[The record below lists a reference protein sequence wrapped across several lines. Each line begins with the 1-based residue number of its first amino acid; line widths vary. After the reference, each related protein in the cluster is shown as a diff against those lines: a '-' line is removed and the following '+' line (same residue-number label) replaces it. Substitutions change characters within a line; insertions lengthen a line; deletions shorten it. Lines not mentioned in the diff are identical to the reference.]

1 MGKSTL
7 FNALTASK
15 NAEAANFPFCTI
27 DPNIGIVDVV
37 DERLD
42 KLTELSKSKKKIYT
56 NITFVDIAG
65 LVKGASKGEGL
76 GNKFLSHIR
85 EVDAIIHLVRCFDS
99 EKITHVNSKINP
111 VEDLETIKT
120 EIILSDI
127 DIIQKKLE
135 KGKKKLLEEKQIKIL
150 EEKLNQLNEGKEI
163 FINGSDEKK
172 FLSSL
177 GLLSIKPKIIVCNV
191 DEESLANG
199 NAFTKEVQN
208 KYSNEKVVTICA
220 DIEDQ
225 IMGLDNSERETF
237 MKEIGLNKTGLNQL
251 IKEGYELLNLD
262 TFFTSGPEESR
273 AWTVEKNTPA
283 PKAASVIHTD
293 FEKKFLTTLGLLSIK
308 PKIIVCNVDEESL
321 ATGNAFTEDV
331 KRKYTAEKIVTICAD
346 IEDQIMG
353 LDNNERETFMKEIG
367 LNKTGL
373 NQLIKEGYDLLNLD
387 TFFTSG
393 PEESRAWTIEKNT
406 LAPQAASVIHTDF
419 EKNFIRAEAV
429 TCEDFIKFGSA
440 EKCKENGKLRIE
452 GKDYIV
458 KDGDVLYFRVNP

>member
-1 MGKSTL
+1 MGFKCGIVGLPNVGKSTL

-42 KLTELSKSKKKIYT
+42 QLAKLSSSKKKIYT

-99 EKITHVNSKINP
+99 EKITHVNSKISP
-111 VEDLETIKT
+111 SSDLETIKT
-120 EIILSDI
+120 EIVLSDL
-127 DIIQKKLE
+127 DIVQKKLE
-135 KGKKKLLEEKQIKIL
+135 KGKKKLLEDKEIKIL
-150 EEKLNQLNEGKEI
+150 EEKLNQLDKNQEVKINNEEENKL
-163 FINGSDEKK
+163 
-172 FLSSL
+172 LSNI

-191 DEESLANG
+191 DEENLSKG
-199 NAFTKEVQN
+199 NQYTEEVQK
-208 KYSNEKVVTICA
+208 KYPNEKIIKICA

-225 IMGLDNSERETF
+225 LSGLDKNEKEAF
-237 MKEIGLNKTGLNQL
+237 MQDIGLNKTGINQL
-251 IKEGYELLNLD
+251 IKEGYDLLKLD

-273 AWTVEKNTPA
+273 AWTVRKNTIA
-283 PKAASVIHTD
+283 PK
-293 FEKKFLTTLGLLSIK
+293 
-308 PKIIVCNVDEESL
+308 
-321 ATGNAFTEDV
+321 
-331 KRKYTAEKIVTICAD
+331 
-346 IEDQIMG
+346 
-353 LDNNERETFMKEIG
+353 
-367 LNKTGL
+367 
-373 NQLIKEGYDLLNLD
+373 
-387 TFFTSG
+387 
-393 PEESRAWTIEKNT
+393 
-406 LAPQAASVIHTDF
+406 AASVIHTDF

-429 TCEDFIKFGSA
+429 SCEDFIKYGSA

>member
-1 MGKSTL
+1 MGFKCGIVGLPNVGKSTL

-27 DPNIGIVDVV
+27 DPNIGIVDVI

-42 KLTELSKSKKKIYT
+42 KLAKLSNSKKKIYT

-111 VEDLETIKT
+111 TDDLETIKT
-120 EIILSDI
+120 EIILSDL

-135 KGKKKLLEEKQIKIL
+135 KSKRKLLDEKQVRIL
-150 EEKLNQLNEGKEI
+150 EEKLNLLNKGHEVIINDLEEG
-163 FINGSDEKK
+163 K
-172 FLSSL
+172 FLSSI
-177 GLLSIKPKIIVCNV
+177 GLLSTKPKIIVCNV
-191 DEESLANG
+191 DEENLSEG
-199 NAFTKEVQN
+199 NDYTKQVKN
-208 KYSNEKVVTICA
+208 KYPNEKIINICA

-225 IMGLDNSERETF
+225 LSGLDKSEKEAF
-237 MKEIGLNKTGLNQL
+237 MQDIGLKKTGLN
-251 IKEGYELLNLD
+251 K
-262 TFFTSGPEESR
+262 
-273 AWTVEKNTPA
+273 
-283 PKAASVIHTD
+283 
-293 FEKKFLTTLGLLSIK
+293 
-308 PKIIVCNVDEESL
+308 
-321 ATGNAFTEDV
+321 
-331 KRKYTAEKIVTICAD
+331 
-346 IEDQIMG
+346 
-353 LDNNERETFMKEIG
+353 
-367 LNKTGL
+367 
-373 NQLIKEGYDLLNLD
+373 LIKEGYDLLTLD

-393 PEESRAWTIEKNT
+393 PEESRAWTIKKNT
-406 LAPQAASVIHTDF
+406 TAPKAASVIHTDF

-429 TCEDFIKFGSA
+429 TCEDFIKYGSA

>member
-1 MGKSTL
+1 MGFKCGIVGLPNVGKSTL

-42 KLTELSKSKKKIYT
+42 KLTKLSNSKKKIYT

-85 EVDAIIHLVRCFDS
+85 EVDAIVHLVRCFESD
-99 EKITHVNSKINP
+99 KITHVNSNINP

-120 EIILSDI
+120 EIILSDL
-127 DIIQKKLE
+127 DIVQKKLE
-135 KGKKKLLEEKQIKIL
+135 KGKKKLLQEKEVKIL
-150 EEKLNQLNEGKEI
+150 EKKLNQLNDGKEI
-163 FINGSDEKK
+163 LSNDEFEKK
-172 FLSSL
+172 LLSSL

-191 DEESLANG
+191 DEDSLKNG
-199 NAFTKEVQN
+199 NNFTENVKK
-208 KYSNEKVVTICA
+208 KYSNEKIISICA

-225 IMGLDNSERETF
+225 IMGLDN
-237 MKEIGLNKTGLNQL
+237 
-251 IKEGYELLNLD
+251 D
-262 TFFTSGPEESR
+262 
-273 AWTVEKNTPA
+273 
-283 PKAASVIHTD
+283 
-293 FEKKFLTTLGLLSIK
+293 
-308 PKIIVCNVDEESL
+308 
-321 ATGNAFTEDV
+321 
-331 KRKYTAEKIVTICAD
+331 
-346 IEDQIMG
+346 
-353 LDNNERETFMKEIG
+353 ERETFMKEIG

-373 NQLIKEGYDLLNLD
+373 NQLIKEGYDLLSLD

-393 PEESRAWTIEKNT
+393 PEESRAWTVKKNT
-406 LAPQAASVIHTDF
+406 LDPKAAGVIHTDF

>member
-1 MGKSTL
+1 MGFKCGIVGLPNVGKSTL

-27 DPNIGIVDVV
+27 DPNIGVVDVI
-37 DERLD
+37 DKRLD
-42 KLTELSKSKKKIYT
+42 QLSNLSNSKKKIYT

-85 EVDAIIHLVRCFDS
+85 EVDAIIHLVRCFESD
-99 EKITHVNSKINP
+99 KITHVNSKINP
-111 VEDLETIKT
+111 TEDLETIKT

-127 DIIQKKLE
+127 DVIQKKLD
-135 KGKKKLLEEKQIKIL
+135 KGKKKLLDENEVKTL
-150 EEKLNQLNEGKEI
+150 EDKLQQLNEGNEITVNNEKE
-163 FINGSDEKK
+163 NK

-177 GLLSIKPKIIVCNV
+177 GLLSVKPKIIVCNV
-191 DEESLANG
+191 DEDSLDKG
-199 NAFTKEVQN
+199 NDLTKSVKIKN
-208 KYSNEKVVTICA
+208 PDEKV
-220 DIEDQ
+220 
-225 IMGLDNSERETF
+225 
-237 MKEIGLNKTGLNQL
+237 
-251 IKEGYELLNLD
+251 
-262 TFFTSGPEESR
+262 
-273 AWTVEKNTPA
+273 
-283 PKAASVIHTD
+283 
-293 FEKKFLTTLGLLSIK
+293 
-308 PKIIVCNVDEESL
+308 
-321 ATGNAFTEDV
+321 
-331 KRKYTAEKIVTICAD
+331 VTICAD

-367 LNKTGL
+367 LDKTGL

-393 PEESRAWTIEKNT
+393 PEESKAWTVKKNT
-406 LAPQAASVIHTDF
+406 LAPKAASVIHTDF
-419 EKNFIRAEAV
+419 EKNFIRAETV
-429 TCEDFIKFGSA
+429 TCEDFIKYGSA

>member
-1 MGKSTL
+1 MGFKCGIVGLPNVGKSTL

-42 KLTELSKSKKKIYT
+42 QLTKLSNSKKKIYT

-85 EVDAIIHLVRCFDS
+85 EVDAIIHLVRCFESD
-99 EKITHVNSKINP
+99 KITHVNSKINP
-111 VEDLETIKT
+111 LDDLETIKT
-120 EIILSDI
+120 EIILSDL
-127 DIIQKKLE
+127 DIVQKKLE
-135 KGKKKLLEEKQIKIL
+135 KGKKKLLEEKEVKIL
-150 EEKLNQLNEGKEI
+150 EDKLSQLNDGKEVVP
-163 FINGSDEKK
+163 NNK
-172 FLSSL
+172 
-177 GLLSIKPKIIVCNV
+177 
-191 DEESLANG
+191 EE
-199 NAFTKEVQN
+199 E
-208 KYSNEKVVTICA
+208 
-220 DIEDQ
+220 
-225 IMGLDNSERETF
+225 
-237 MKEIGLNKTGLNQL
+237 
-251 IKEGYELLNLD
+251 
-262 TFFTSGPEESR
+262 
-273 AWTVEKNTPA
+273 
-283 PKAASVIHTD
+283 
-293 FEKKFLTTLGLLSIK
+293 KFLTTLGLLSIK

-321 ATGNAFTEDV
+321 AKGNSFTESV
-331 KRKYTAEKIVTICAD
+331 KENYSEEKVVTICAD

-353 LDNNERETFMKEIG
+353 LDKNERETFMREIG

-373 NQLIKEGYDLLNLD
+373 NQLIKEGYELLKLD

-393 PEESRAWTIEKNT
+393 PEESRAWTVEKNT
-406 LAPQAASVIHTDF
+406 SAPKAASVIHTDF

-429 TCEDFIKFGSA
+429 SCEDFIKYGSA
-440 EKCKENGKLRIE
+440 EKCKDNGKLRIE

>member
-1 MGKSTL
+1 MGFKCGIVGLPNVGKSTL

-27 DPNIGIVDVV
+27 NPNIGIVDVI

-42 KLTELSKSKKKIYT
+42 RLTKLSNSKKKIYT

-99 EKITHVNSKINP
+99 DNITHVNSKINP
-111 VEDLETIKT
+111 TEDLETIKT

-127 DIIQKKLE
+127 DVIQKKLE
-135 KGKKKLLEEKQIKIL
+135 KGKKKLLDKKEIHVL
-150 EEKLNQLNEGKEI
+150 EEKLQQLNEGNEISINEKEE
-163 FINGSDEKK
+163 NK
-172 FLSSL
+172 FLSNL

-191 DEESLANG
+191 DEESLDKG
-199 NAFTKEVQN
+199 NTFTKNV
-208 KYSNEKVVTICA
+208 KNEYPNEEIVIICA

-225 IMGLDNSERETF
+225 IMGLDNDERETF
-237 MKEIGLNKTGLNQL
+237 MKEIGLDKTGLNKL
-251 IKEGYELLNLD
+251 IK
-262 TFFTSGPEESR
+262 
-273 AWTVEKNTPA
+273 A
-283 PKAASVIHTD
+283 
-293 FEKKFLTTLGLLSIK
+293 
-308 PKIIVCNVDEESL
+308 
-321 ATGNAFTEDV
+321 
-331 KRKYTAEKIVTICAD
+331 
-346 IEDQIMG
+346 
-353 LDNNERETFMKEIG
+353 
-367 LNKTGL
+367 
-373 NQLIKEGYDLLNLD
+373 GYDLLNLD

-393 PEESRAWTIEKNT
+393 PEESRAWTVKKNT
-406 LAPQAASVIHTDF
+406 LAPKAASVIHTDF

-429 TCEDFIKFGSA
+429 TCEDFIKYGSA

-458 KDGDVLYFRVNP
+458 KDGDVLYFRVNPWPYFFHTKIN

>member
-1 MGKSTL
+1 MGFKCGIVGLPNVGKSTL

-27 DPNIGIVDVV
+27 DPNIGVVDVI

-42 KLTELSKSKKKIYT
+42 KLTKLSNSKKKIYT

-85 EVDAIIHLVRCFDS
+85 EVDAIIHLVRCFES
-99 EKITHVNSKINP
+99 EKITHVNSQINP

-120 EIILSDI
+120 EIILSDL

-135 KGKKKLLEEKQIKIL
+135 KGKKKLLQEKEVKIL
-150 EEKLNQLNEGKEI
+150 EEKLK
-163 FINGSDEKK
+163 
-172 FLSSL
+172 
-177 GLLSIKPKIIVCNV
+177 
-191 DEESLANG
+191 
-199 NAFTKEVQN
+199 
-208 KYSNEKVVTICA
+208 
-220 DIEDQ
+220 
-225 IMGLDNSERETF
+225 
-237 MKEIGLNKTGLNQL
+237 
-251 IKEGYELLNLD
+251 LLNA
-262 TFFTSGPEESR
+262 GNE
-273 AWTVEKNTPA
+273 
-283 PKAASVIHTD
+283 ASIND
-293 FEKKFLTTLGLLSIK
+293 EFEKKFLTTLGLLSIK

-331 KRKYTAEKIVTICAD
+331 KRKYTDEKIVTICAD

-393 PEESRAWTIEKNT
+393 PEESRAWTVEKNT
-406 LAPQAASVIHTDF
+406 FAPQAASVIHTDF

>member
-1 MGKSTL
+1 MGFKCGIVGLPNVGKSTL

-27 DPNIGIVDVV
+27 DPNIGIVDVL

-42 KLTELSKSKKKIYT
+42 QLAKLSSSKKKIYT

-99 EKITHVNSKINP
+99 EKITHVNSKISP
-111 VEDLETIKT
+111 SSDLETIKT
-120 EIILSDI
+120 EIVLSDL
-127 DIIQKKLE
+127 DIVQKKLE
-135 KGKKKLLEEKQIKIL
+135 KSKKKLLEDKEIKIL
-150 EEKLNQLNEGKEI
+150 EEKLNQLDKNQEVKINNEEE
-163 FINGSDEKK
+163 NK
-172 FLSSL
+172 FLSSI

-191 DEESLANG
+191 DEENLSKG
-199 NAFTKEVQN
+199 NQYTEEVQN
-208 KYSNEKVVTICA
+208 KYPNEKIIKICA

-225 IMGLDNSERETF
+225 LSGLDKNEKEAF
-237 MKEIGLNKTGLNQL
+237 MQ
-251 IKEGYELLNLD
+251 D
-262 TFFTSGPEESR
+262 
-273 AWTVEKNTPA
+273 
-283 PKAASVIHTD
+283 
-293 FEKKFLTTLGLLSIK
+293 
-308 PKIIVCNVDEESL
+308 
-321 ATGNAFTEDV
+321 
-331 KRKYTAEKIVTICAD
+331 
-346 IEDQIMG
+346 
-353 LDNNERETFMKEIG
+353 IG

-373 NQLIKEGYDLLNLD
+373 NQLIKEGYDLLKLD

-393 PEESRAWTIEKNT
+393 PEESKAWTVRKNT
-406 LAPQAASVIHTDF
+406 IAPKAASVIHTDF

-429 TCEDFIKFGSA
+429 SCEDFIKYGSA